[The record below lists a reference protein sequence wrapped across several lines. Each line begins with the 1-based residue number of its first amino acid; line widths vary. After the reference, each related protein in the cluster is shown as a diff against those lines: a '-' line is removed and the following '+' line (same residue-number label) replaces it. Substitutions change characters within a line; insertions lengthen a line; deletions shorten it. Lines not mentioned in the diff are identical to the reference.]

1 MNELTNLHATLGTT
15 RIRIWPRFGNLQ
27 LVRIPAG
34 GGRVTNL
41 IERYKSSGKVE
52 YAEPDYFGSIAAHNN
67 PNDASYGSLW
77 GMLTSIT
84 SIRQPMMR
92 ITSFPWWRPP

>member
-27 LVRIPAG
+27 LVRIPPG
-34 GGRVTNL
+34 GSVTDL
-41 IERYKSSGKVE
+41 IEIYKSSGLVE

-77 GMLTSIT
+77 GMLTSMT
-84 SIRQPMMR
+84 SIRQLMMR
-92 ITSFPWWRPP
+92 TISFPWRRPP